1 MAPMR
6 FVFALSCLLSFLW
19 GCQSTSES
27 FVYVPP
33 ERPSVT
39 YRAPNQSS
47 DELRPSTNF
56 HNNGDSERFPER
68 AYFGIQA
75 ADCIGPKG
83 SRGVY
88 IIKLSPDSVLR
99 KIGMGTGDQVLSLG
113 AHTPKSTSELTY
125 VIQRLTPNTLQ
136 PIAYLRAGRRI
147 EAVVVPPAWIPKQTE
162 KQRIDRSYSSEQ
174 RTCSLIGLQNLR

>member
-99 KIGMGTGDQVLSLG
+99 KIGMGTGDLCNTTANTEHS
-113 AHTPKSTSELTY
+113 STYRVSTRW
-125 VIQRLTPNTLQ
+125 QTNRGCRC
-136 PIAYLRAGRRI
+136 ASSMDSKADR
-147 EAVVVPPAWIPKQTE
+147 EAE
-162 KQRIDRSYSSEQ
+162 NR
-174 RTCSLIGLQNLR
+174 